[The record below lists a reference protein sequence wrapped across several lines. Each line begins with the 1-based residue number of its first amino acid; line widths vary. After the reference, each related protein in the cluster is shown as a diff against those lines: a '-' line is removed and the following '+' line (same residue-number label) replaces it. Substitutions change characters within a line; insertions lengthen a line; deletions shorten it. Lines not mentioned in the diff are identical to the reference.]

1 VSCKEGSEN
10 VVTIINTISPIAAPA
25 MKSAPAMHKPTP
37 ASPRPYLDPS
47 DTVELSGVA
56 SSPLETVETSS
67 LSLAR
72 IHAIREQIARGVFE
86 TPERLSGTAERLLDV
101 IG

>member
-1 VSCKEGSEN
+1 MA
-10 VVTIINTISPIAAPA
+10 TIVNTISLFTPPA
-25 MKSAPAMHKPTP
+25 LTSVPAMHKQTP
-37 ASPRPYLDPS
+37 ASPRPYLAPS
-47 DTVELSGVA
+47 DTVELTSVA
-56 SSPLETVETSS
+56 SSPAEAVETSS

-86 TPERLSGTAERLLDV
+86 TPERLSGAAERLLDV